1 MKRITFKQQL
11 KISFCIL
18 LIGCMLSFMFS
29 TVMFLRVGGI
39 IYGAFFVI
47 NPVCP
52 SNFEENRQMK
62 TYIRLV
68 GIFIALFSVVVRM
81 RL

>member
-1 MKRITFKQQL
+1 MKRITFEKQL

-18 LIGCMLSFMFS
+18 IIGCMLSFIFS

-52 SNFEENRQMK
+52 SNFEGNRQVK
-62 TYIRLV
+62 TYIRLS
-68 GIFIALFSVVVRM
+68 GIFIALFSVVAHIK
-81 RL
+81 L